1 MKRREPSSLSGMR
14 CGITIRATTQTSN
27 PDKYQTDIRDAARKA
42 REIKQYLEDVGLLER
57 SYKEK
62 LERELNRIFP
72 NAQSKEIVE
81 HNGKKIGAG
90 IGRLKKADPGK
101 Q

>member
-1 MKRREPSSLSGMR
+1 
-14 CGITIRATTQTSN
+14 
-27 PDKYQTDIRDAARKA
+27 
-42 REIKQYLEDVGLLER
+42 VGLLER

-81 HNGKKIGAG
+81 HNGKKY
-90 IGRLKKADPGK
+90 RRRYWPLEKNRSGK
-101 Q
+101 TVKEWDKSWVMVEE

>member
-1 MKRREPSSLSGMR
+1 
-14 CGITIRATTQTSN
+14 
-27 PDKYQTDIRDAARKA
+27 
-42 REIKQYLEDVGLLER
+42 VGLLER

-81 HNGKKIGAG
+81 HNGKKY
-90 IGRLKKADPGK
+90 RRRYWPLEKSRSGK
-101 Q
+101 TVKEWDKSWVMVEE